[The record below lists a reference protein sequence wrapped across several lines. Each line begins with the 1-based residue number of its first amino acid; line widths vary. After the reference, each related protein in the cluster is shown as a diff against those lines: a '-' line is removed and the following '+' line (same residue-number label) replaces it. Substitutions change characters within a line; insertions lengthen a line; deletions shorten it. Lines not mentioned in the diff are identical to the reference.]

1 MSANAWLL
9 WFTLQTLVLLV
20 VLGVA
25 MLGVSGR
32 LTRSRHSARRDAP
45 GPIQRHHHL
54 HVHRP
59 RLHLHLRG

>member
-9 WFTLQTLVLLV
+9 WFALQSLVLLG

-32 LTRSRHSARRDAP
+32 LTRPHPHAHRDAP

-54 HVHRP
+54 

>member
-9 WFTLQTLVLLV
+9 WFTLQTLVLLG

-32 LTRSRHSARRDAP
+32 LTRSHHSARRDAP

>member
-9 WFTLQTLVLLV
+9 WFALQSLVLLG

-32 LTRSRHSARRDAP
+32 LTRPPPHAHRDAP

-54 HVHRP
+54 